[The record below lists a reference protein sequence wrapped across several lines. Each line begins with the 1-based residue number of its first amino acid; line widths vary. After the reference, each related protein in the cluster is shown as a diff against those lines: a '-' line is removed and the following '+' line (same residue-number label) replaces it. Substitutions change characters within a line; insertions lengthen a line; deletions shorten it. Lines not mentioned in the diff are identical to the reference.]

1 MVDLSPTVPCSPLF
15 GVDVIGSVVCWPTN
29 LGWMMGPW
37 VLYATLLNGGT
48 LALYHGAP
56 LGRDFGQF
64 VAAARVEVLG
74 VVPSI
79 VKAWRAS
86 GCMEGVE
93 WPALRCF
100 SSTGRGTGRGRLL
113 AFGPESATEAADTM
127 PVALMSKEDARWKG
141 CTERAAGAKKTCG
154 QLPLAEGYLPL
165 APQYIHSRLPS
176 PPTVYVRRRSL
187 LPG

>member
-1 MVDLSPTVPCSPLF
+1 
-15 GVDVIGSVVCWPTN
+15 
-29 LGWMMGPW
+29 MGPW

-64 VAAARVEVLG
+64 VAAARVEVL
-74 VVPSI
+74 
-79 VKAWRAS
+79 
-86 GCMEGVE
+86 
-93 WPALRCF
+93 ALRCF

-154 QLPLAEGYLPL
+154 QLPLAEGDLPL

-176 PPTVYVRRRSL
+176 PPTMYVRRRSL